1 MDKNDSMMLV
11 LSELKGMRSDISTLT
26 TDVAELKNGFQLM
39 QEDIADLKADVA
51 VLKADVAELKDDV
64 AELKNDVAVL
74 KADMVEVKA
83 DVAELKNDVAV
94 LKTDMVEVKADVAEL
109 KDDVAVLK
117 ADMIEVKEDVA
128 DIKVQQ
134 KENTRFI
141 SALIDGQTVIEIR
154 FDTMHS
160 DIHSDIYDL
169 RARTSNLENVTGRIL
184 FNMESA
190 KCANF

>member
-51 VLKADVAELKDDV
+51 VLKA
-64 AELKNDVAVL
+64 
-74 KADMVEVKA
+74 
-83 DVAELKNDVAV
+83 
-94 LKTDMVEVKADVAEL
+94 DMVEVKADVAEL

>member
-51 VLKADVAELKDDV
+51 VLKAD
-64 AELKNDVAVL
+64 
-74 KADMVEVKA
+74 MVEVKA
-83 DVAELKNDVAV
+83 DVAELKN
-94 LKTDMVEVKADVAEL
+94 
-109 KDDVAVLK
+109 DVAVLK

>member
-51 VLKADVAELKDDV
+51 EL
-64 AELKNDVAVL
+64 
-74 KADMVEVKA
+74 KA

-94 LKTDMVEVKADVAEL
+94 LKTDMVEVKADVAELKADVVLLKADMIEVKADVAEL

-169 RARTSNLENVTGRIL
+169 RDRTSNLENVTGRIL

>member
-51 VLKADVAELKDDV
+51 VLKADVAELK
-64 AELKNDVAVL
+64 NDVAVL
-74 KADMVEVKA
+74 KVDMVEVKA
-83 DVAELKNDVAV
+83 DVAG
-94 LKTDMVEVKADVAEL
+94 LKTDVAEL

-117 ADMIEVKEDVA
+117 ADMIEVKEDAA

>member
-51 VLKADVAELKDDV
+51 VLKAD
-64 AELKNDVAVL
+64 
-74 KADMVEVKA
+74 MVEVKA
-83 DVAELKNDVAV
+83 DVAELKTDVAV

-169 RARTSNLENVTGRIL
+169 RARTSNLDNVTGRIL

>member
-51 VLKADVAELKDDV
+51 VLKAD
-64 AELKNDVAVL
+64 
-74 KADMVEVKA
+74 MVEVKA
-83 DVAELKNDVAV
+83 DVAELKDDVAV
-94 LKTDMVEVKADVAEL
+94 LKADMVEVKADVAEL

>member
-39 QEDIADLKADVA
+39 QEDIADLKA
-51 VLKADVAELKDDV
+51 
-64 AELKNDVAVL
+64 
-74 KADMVEVKA
+74 
-83 DVAELKNDVAV
+83 
-94 LKTDMVEVKADVAEL
+94 
-109 KDDVAVLK
+109 DVAVLK

>member
-51 VLKADVAELKDDV
+51 VLKAD
-64 AELKNDVAVL
+64 
-74 KADMVEVKA
+74 MVEVKA
-83 DVAELKNDVAV
+83 DVAELKDDVAV
-94 LKTDMVEVKADVAEL
+94 LKADVAEL

>member
-51 VLKADVAELKDDV
+51 VLKADMVEVKADV

-83 DVAELKNDVAV
+83 DVAELK
-94 LKTDMVEVKADVAEL
+94 ADVTEL
-109 KDDVAVLK
+109 KNDVAVLK

>member
-51 VLKADVAELKDDV
+51 ELKT
-64 AELKNDVAVL
+64 DVAVL
-74 KADMVEVKA
+74 KADMI
-83 DVAELKNDVAV
+83 
-94 LKTDMVEVKADVAEL
+94 EVKADVAEL

-117 ADMIEVKEDVA
+117 ADMVEVKEDVA